1 MRKFTEMRFFHIPE
15 YISRSDADLH
25 LLQNN
30 YKEFVTSLFTESE
43 NTNNL
48 TAFYNQLCFART
60 ELRSLRKDK
69 QIKQINQYIPIKKFY
84 KKALEIADTQ
94 LKLVEIKI
102 RVSFKNQSEEEEEP
116 PNKIK
121 SKIKWT
127 GSIYE
132 LVELGYA
139 ILATKSVNNGEVDI
153 KELMEFLCNIFDFE
167 IKNFYHA
174 YTTIRQRAGD
184 RTIYLNRL
192 KEKLMEKMEEADNR
206 KLRIG

>member
-1 MRKFTEMRFFHIPE
+1 M
-15 YISRSDADLH
+15 
-25 LLQNN
+25 
-30 YKEFVTSLFTESE
+30 
-43 NTNNL
+43 
-48 TAFYNQLCFART
+48 CFART

-102 RVSFKNQSEEEEEP
+102 RVSFKNQSEEEEP
-116 PNKIK
+116 PNKIN

-153 KELMEFLCNIFDFE
+153 KELMEFLCSFFDFE
-167 IKNFYHA
+167 IKNFYRA

-184 RTIYLNRL
+184 RTIYLNRM

-206 KLRIG
+206 KLKRG

>member
-1 MRKFTEMRFFHIPE
+1 MRFFYIPE
-15 YISRSDADLH
+15 YISRSDADLP

-84 KKALEIADTQ
+84 KKALELADTQ

-102 RVSFKNQSEEEEEP
+102 RVSFKNQSEEEEP

-153 KELMEFLCNIFDFE
+153 KELMEFLCSIFDFE
-167 IKNFYHA
+167 AKNFYHA
-174 YTTIRQRAGD
+174 YTTIRHRAGD

>member
-1 MRKFTEMRFFHIPE
+1 MRKLTDMRFFYIPE
-15 YISRSDADLH
+15 YISRSDADLP

-84 KKALEIADTQ
+84 KKALELADTQ

-102 RVSFKNQSEEEEEP
+102 RVSFNNQSEEEEP

-121 SKIKWT
+121 SKIK
-127 GSIYE
+127 
-132 LVELGYA
+132 
-139 ILATKSVNNGEVDI
+139 
-153 KELMEFLCNIFDFE
+153 
-167 IKNFYHA
+167 
-174 YTTIRQRAGD
+174 
-184 RTIYLNRL
+184 
-192 KEKLMEKMEEADNR
+192 
-206 KLRIG
+206 

>member
-1 MRKFTEMRFFHIPE
+1 LP
-15 YISRSDADLH
+15 

-30 YKEFVTSLFTESE
+30 YKEFVTSVFDESE

-84 KKALEIADTQ
+84 KKALELADTQ

-102 RVSFKNQSEEEEEP
+102 RVSFKNQSEEEP
-116 PNKIK
+116 PNKIN

-132 LVELGYA
+132 FVELGYA
-139 ILATKSVNNGEVDI
+139 ILATKSINNGEVDI
-153 KELMEFLCNIFDFE
+153 KELIKFLCRFFDFE
-167 IKNFYHA
+167 VKNFYRA

-192 KEKLMEKMEEADNR
+192 REKLMEKMEDADNR
-206 KLRIG
+206 KFKRRGKI